1 MHKKHHKYVVPT
13 PFGAYTFHP
22 IEGWIMSL
30 PVYAYSFI
38 LPMSDYVQLAVLV
51 YSNLWTFILHD
62 SREQAHT
69 VHHKNMNFNFGQF
82 CSLWDRLGG
91 TYVDPGIFL
100 KAENARNPL
109 IGSKDLL

>member
-1 MHKKHHKYVVPT
+1 MHKQHHKYVIPT
-13 PFGAYTFHP
+13 PFGAYSFHP

-38 LPMSDYVQLAVLV
+38 LPMSNYVQLAILV
-51 YSNLWTFILHD
+51 YSNLWAFILHD

-91 TYVDPGIFL
+91 TYVDPVKFL
-100 KAENARNPL
+100 KAESIGNPVPR
-109 IGSKDLL
+109 SK